1 MDRKGRPNHI
11 NDILCQ
17 LHTNSWYEYTDN
29 ANQIYANLRLADKI
43 GVGGVMVDNPV
54 TELPSEE
61 VLNAKLKEL
70 QDTFDAVNNDVLV
83 ARRKAYAR
91 IPDQL
96 DQLYHDIDDG
106 KLGEDAKTGTWYLAV
121 KKVKDDNSKG

>member
-17 LHTNSWYEYTDN
+17 LHTNSWYEYTDK
-29 ANQIYANLRLADKI
+29 NQVYANLRLADKI

-83 ARRKAYAR
+83 ARRREYPSIA
-91 IPDQL
+91 DQL
-96 DQLYHDIDDG
+96 DEIYHNGIDSW
-106 KLGEDAKTGTWYLAV
+106 KSMV
-121 KKVKDDNSKG
+121 KVTKDKYPK

>member
-17 LHTNSWYEYTDN
+17 LHTNSWYEYTDK
-29 ANQIYANLRLADKI
+29 NQVYANLRLADKI

-83 ARRKAYAR
+83 ARRREYPSIA
-91 IPDQL
+91 DQL
-96 DQLYHDIDDG
+96 DEIYHNGIDSW
-106 KLGEDAKTGTWYLAV
+106 KSMI
-121 KKVKDDNSKG
+121 KVTKDKYPK

>member
-17 LHTNSWYEYTDN
+17 LHTNSWYEYTDK
-29 ANQIYANLRLADKI
+29 NQVYANLRLADKI

-61 VLNAKLKEL
+61 VLNAKLKES

-83 ARRKAYAR
+83 ARRREYPSIK
-91 IPDQL
+91 DQL
-96 DQLYHDIDDG
+96 DEIYHNGIDSW
-106 KLGEDAKTGTWYLAV
+106 KSMI
-121 KKVKDDNSKG
+121 KVTKDKYPK

>member
-1 MDRKGRPNHI
+1 MDKKGRPDHI

-29 ANQIYANLRLADKI
+29 ANQVYANLRLADKI

-61 VLNAKLKEL
+61 VLNAKLKES

-83 ARRKAYAR
+83 ARRREYPSIEECVHA
-91 IPDQL
+91 IL
-96 DQLYHDIDDG
+96 DNDLVALQE
-106 KLGEDAKTGTWYLAV
+106 KRAAV
-121 KKVKDDNSKG
+121 KLKYPKEGS